1 MPISFTEE
9 TTGANQYI
17 RVHTPQNKWS
27 VVTTEKEVV
36 EFDVSKGMAIDIK
49 NVTFGWLAIDKGFRD
64 WQPWPSPSQKTTKPE
79 GAVEYKNGFEVEVY
93 VPKHGHATFSS
104 NTMAVGNF
112 IAAVYNRVENE
123 AEFSTGKVPVVK
135 VTGSSP
141 IVTATGNTTYDIGF
155 VVDKWIEMPSKEES
169 ESQPP
174 VSQEVKEEGVA
185 QAPSKPDSE
194 EDFF

>member
-1 MPISFTEE
+1 MPITFSEE
-9 TTGANQYI
+9 TNDVNQYI
-17 RVHTPQNKWS
+17 RVHTPQNKWRI
-27 VVTTEKEVV
+27 VNYEKEEI

-49 NVTFGWLAIDKGFRD
+49 NVKFGWLAIDKGFRD

-79 GAVEYKNGFEVEVY
+79 GSVEYKNGFEVEVY

-112 IAAVYNRVENE
+112 IAAVYNKVEKE
-123 AEFSTGKVPVVK
+123 KEFSSDKVPVVK
-135 VTGSSP
+135 VTGSAP
-141 IVTATGNTTYDIGF
+141 ITTATGNTTYDIGF

-169 ESQPP
+169 NAQPP
-174 VSQEVKEEGVA
+174 VSEEKKEVVE
-185 QAPSKPDSE
+185 PSDPDSE

>member
-1 MPISFTEE
+1 MPITFSEE
-9 TTGANQYI
+9 TNDVNQYI
-17 RVHTPQNKWS
+17 RVHTPQNKWRI
-27 VVTTEKEVV
+27 VNYEKEEI

-49 NVTFGWLAIDKGFRD
+49 NVKFGWLAIDKGFRD

-79 GAVEYKNGFEVEVY
+79 GSVEYKNGFEVEVY

-112 IAAVYNRVENE
+112 IAAVYNKVENE
-123 AEFSTGKVPVVK
+123 KEFASAKVPVVK
-135 VTGSSP
+135 VTGSAP
-141 IVTATGNTTYDIGF
+141 ITTATGNTTYDIGF
-155 VVDKWIEMPSKEES
+155 VVDKWIEMPNREKS

-174 VSQEVKEEGVA
+174 VSQEVKEEAVA

>member
-1 MPISFTEE
+1 MPISFQEE

-17 RVHTPQNKWS
+17 RVHTPQNRWRI
-27 VVTTEKEVV
+27 VNYEKEEI

-49 NVTFGWLAIDKGFRD
+49 NVKFGWLAIDKGFRD
-64 WQPWPSPSQKTTKPE
+64 WQPWPSPSQRTTKPE

-104 NTMAVGNF
+104 NTGAIGNF
-112 IAAVYNRVENE
+112 IAAVYNKVENE
-123 AEFSTGKVPVVK
+123 KEFASGKVPVVK
-135 VTGSSP
+135 VTGSAP

-155 VVDKWIEMPSKEES
+155 VVDKWIEMPNREES

-174 VSQEVKEEGVA
+174 VSQEVKEEAVA

-194 EDFF
+194 EDYF

>member
-1 MPISFTEE
+1 MPITFTEE

-27 VVTTEKEVV
+27 VVTTEKEIV

-64 WQPWPSPSQKTTKPE
+64 WQPWPSPSQRTTKPE
-79 GAVEYKNGFEVEVY
+79 GSVEYKNGFEVEVY

-155 VVDKWIEMPSKEES
+155 VIDKWIEMPSKEES
-169 ESQPP
+169 ESTP
-174 VSQEVKEEGVA
+174 VSQKAEEAKSVPTSSA
-185 QAPSKPDSE
+185 DKE